1 MIIDSHAH
9 FIPPSLLAA
18 IQDRA
23 GEFGSLLLIHDNSG
37 SFGFSFAGSK
47 PTRPASKMLSDTK
60 GRLEW
65 MDANQIDRQV
75 IGGWLDMFGYEIPA
89 DEGQRWSNL
98 INHHLREFCAE
109 HPRFLPLAS
118 LPMQNG
124 KAAARVLESAHSSG
138 FKGAMIGTQ
147 PKGKGGTLDDPDL
160 KRG

>member
-23 GEFGSLLLIHDNSG
+23 GEFASLSLIHDDSG

-75 IGGWLDMFGYEIPA
+75 IGG
-89 DEGQRWSNL
+89 
-98 INHHLREFCAE
+98 
-109 HPRFLPLAS
+109 
-118 LPMQNG
+118 
-124 KAAARVLESAHSSG
+124 
-138 FKGAMIGTQ
+138 
-147 PKGKGGTLDDPDL
+147 
-160 KRG
+160 

>member
-23 GEFGSLLLIHDNSG
+23 GEFASLSLIHDDSG
-37 SFGFSFAGSK
+37 SFGFSFAGGK

-75 IGGWLDMFGYEIPA
+75 IGGWLDMFGYELPV
-89 DEGQRWSNL
+89 DEGQRWSVM
-98 INHHLREFCAE
+98 INEHLGQFCAE
-109 HPRFLPLAS
+109 NDR
-118 LPMQNG
+118 
-124 KAAARVLESAHSSG
+124 
-138 FKGAMIGTQ
+138 
-147 PKGKGGTLDDPDL
+147 D
-160 KRG
+160 

>member
-23 GEFGSLLLIHDNSG
+23 GEFAALSLIHDESG

-75 IGGWLDMFGYEIPA
+75 IGGWLDMFGYELPV
-89 DEGQRWSNL
+89 DEGQRWSVM
-98 INHHLREFCAE
+98 INEHLGQFCAE
-109 HPRFLPLAS
+109 NDRFLPLAPPILLDRARCS
-118 LPMQNG
+118 RTVRGFRASDRTVG
-124 KAAARVLESAHSSG
+124 KL
-138 FKGAMIGTQ
+138 FQ
-147 PKGKGGTLDDPDL
+147 Q
-160 KRG
+160 